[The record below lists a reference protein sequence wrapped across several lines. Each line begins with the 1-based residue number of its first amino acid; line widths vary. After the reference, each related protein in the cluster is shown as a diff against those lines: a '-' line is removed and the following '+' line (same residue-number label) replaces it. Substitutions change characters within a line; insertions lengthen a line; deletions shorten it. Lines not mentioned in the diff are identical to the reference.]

1 MTKVQELKKSGSK
14 PAAKRFRFGYL
25 VHDVSRFRRTVMD
38 QALQPLGITRSQWSV
53 LSALSRGG
61 EDGMLQADLA
71 RLLDVGKATVG
82 GLIRR
87 MEARGQV
94 KRSGDVVDRRGKRVQ
109 ITKQG
114 YGVIEK
120 MLLVADEINERIH
133 VGIPPEHQQI
143 AEDVLYAVKENL
155 KAIQKEMLVNPASLY
170 ESGVKRKS

>member
-1 MTKVQELKKSGSK
+1 MAKIQDIKKSGSK

-133 VGIPPEHQQI
+133 VGILPEHQQI

-155 KAIQKEMLVNPASLY
+155 KAIQKEMVANPAFLY